1 MNYWS
6 GKVAIVTGASAGIG
20 LAISKELAKYGI
32 NVIGLAR
39 SMDELVEASIM
50 IGEYFF
56 PFQCDVTDEDEIL
69 VAFTVIEEK
78 FGGVDILVN
87 NTGIINYIHVMD
99 SDTDEIHNAINTN
112 LLAPTILAREAMNSI
127 RKRDARGHI
136 INISGTPGL
145 YLEAESVPMGMY
157 GPSKCGLRAL
167 GVELRR
173 EIAQSKLNIKVTT
186 IIPGFVQLDMLTE
199 SYNFVGI
206 PLDDLLTC
214 TDIAETVICVL
225 GTSNTVEIS
234 EITVLSQGMGS
245 NAVIPPFLLP
255 D

>member
-6 GKVAIVTGASAGIG
+6 GKVAIVTGASRGIG

-39 SMDELVEASIM
+39 SMDELVEASLM

-69 VAFTVIEEK
+69 VAFKFIEEK

-87 NTGIINYIHVMD
+87 NAGIINYIHVMD
-99 SDTDEIHNAINTN
+99 SETDEIHNVINTN
-112 LLAPTILAREAMNSI
+112 LIAPTIFAREAMNSI

-173 EIAQSKLNIKVTT
+173 EIAQSKLNIKVT
-186 IIPGFVQLDMLTE
+186 
-199 SYNFVGI
+199 
-206 PLDDLLTC
+206 
-214 TDIAETVICVL
+214 
-225 GTSNTVEIS
+225 IS

-245 NAVIPPFLLP
+245 NAVIAPLLLP

>member
-6 GKVAIVTGASAGIG
+6 GKVAIVTGASRGIG

-39 SMDELVEASIM
+39 SMDELVETSLM

-69 VAFTVIEEK
+69 VAFKFIEEK

-87 NTGIINYIHVMD
+87 NAGIINYIHVMD
-99 SDTDEIHNAINTN
+99 SETGDVHNAINTN
-112 LLAPTILAREAMNSI
+112 LIAPTILAREAMNSI

-167 GVELRR
+167 GIELRH
-173 EIAQSKLNIKVTT
+173 EISQYKLKIKVTT
-186 IIPGFVQLDMLTE
+186 INPGFVRTDMSKQLNSFMKVSPE
-199 SYNFVGI
+199 V
-206 PLDDLLTC
+206 LLNDR
-214 TDIAETVICVL
+214 DIADAVIYAL
-225 GTSNTVEIS
+225 GTPKSVEIS
-234 EITVLSQGMGS
+234 EITVLPHCLGS
-245 NAVIPPFLLP
+245 DAILL
-255 D
+255 